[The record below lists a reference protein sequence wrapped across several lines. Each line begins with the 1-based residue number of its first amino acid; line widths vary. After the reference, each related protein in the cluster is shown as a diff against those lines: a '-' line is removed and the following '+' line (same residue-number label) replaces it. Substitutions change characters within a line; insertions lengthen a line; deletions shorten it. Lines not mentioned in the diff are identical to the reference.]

1 LQSLGP
7 AEFRDGAA
15 PQIRTLQWT
24 ARTHQ
29 ARGGSELRR
38 LLYRAAQPARSYPR
52 FGSCYKAKLDKGMP
66 KTAARVALARKF
78 ARIAFSL
85 INNQQSFRPA

>member
-1 LQSLGP
+1 LDRPSFATERRRKSGRFNGRQEPTKRG
-7 AEFRDGAA
+7 
-15 PQIRTLQWT
+15 
-24 ARTHQ
+24 
-29 ARGGSELRR
+29 GGSELRR

-66 KTAARVALARKF
+66 KTAARVALARKV